1 MEYFQKPNENMIN
14 NQVILN
20 QMNSDSITVKTE
32 VRLADLRPLLPL
44 WPYLLLSLCTD
55 NIKYGDS
62 VISIPLWC
70 VLWLF
75 HSGTLSFCGILPCL
89 LY

>member
-32 VRLADLRPLLPL
+32 VRQSLIKTQFTRLYVPPILPL
-44 WPYLLLSLCTD
+44 SLVIFLFTQ
-55 NIKYGDS
+55 YGAIYIHIFMCLM
-62 VISIPLWC
+62 VIPFRNPESQ
-70 VLWLF
+70 
-75 HSGTLSFCGILPCL
+75 
-89 LY
+89 

>member
-44 WPYLLLSLCTD
+44 WPYFLFVLTISNMVIALSLYLSGESCG
-55 NIKYGDS
+55 Y
-62 VISIPLWC
+62 SIPEL
-70 VLWLF
+70 
-75 HSGTLSFCGILPCL
+75 
-89 LY
+89 

>member
-32 VRLADLRPLLPL
+32 VRLADLRPLLPS
-44 WPYLLLSLCTD
+44 WPYFLFVLTISNMVIALSLYLSGESCG
-55 NIKYGDS
+55 Y
-62 VISIPLWC
+62 SIPEL
-70 VLWLF
+70 
-75 HSGTLSFCGILPCL
+75 
-89 LY
+89 

>member
-44 WPYLLLSLCTD
+44 WPYFLHVLTISNMVIALSLL
-55 NIKYGDS
+55 
-62 VISIPLWC
+62 ISLW
-70 VLWLF
+70 
-75 HSGTLSFCGILPCL
+75 
-89 LY
+89 

>member
-32 VRLADLRPLLPL
+32 VRLADLRPLYFLFVL
-44 WPYLLLSLCTD
+44 
-55 NIKYGDS
+55 NIKYDT
-62 VISIPLWC
+62 VISISLW
-70 VLWLF
+70 
-75 HSGTLSFCGILPCL
+75 
-89 LY
+89 